1 MSTFSNN
8 FGKVLLE
15 NNIFEINLGNISKAI
30 DLEEFISKMKQYYTG
45 IDQNF
50 IMICDFSNIN
60 ILDVNSKLCHQI
72 ADIFVENYLISETHL
87 KHLVIITKS
96 TTIKNILNSFFYLY
110 HMPHPVSIFKNKSI
124 KFQSLLEKIKNIC

>member
-1 MSTFSNN
+1 MNTFSNN

-15 NNIFEINLGNISKAI
+15 NNIFEISLGNISKTI

-72 ADIFVENYLISETHL
+72 SDIFVENYLISETHL
-87 KHLVIITKS
+87 KHLVIITTS

-124 KFQSLLEKIKNIC
+124 KFQSLLEKIKDIC